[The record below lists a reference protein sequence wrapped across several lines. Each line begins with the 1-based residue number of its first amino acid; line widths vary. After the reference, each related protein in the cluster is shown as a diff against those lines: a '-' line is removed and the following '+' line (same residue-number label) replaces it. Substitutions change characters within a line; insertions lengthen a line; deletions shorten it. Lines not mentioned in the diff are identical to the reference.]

1 MMYDD
6 STTQKGRKRSKN
18 DTDISISKNYPFC
31 ICLVDMLLSLKCDIH
46 NESSDTRYIMDACNS
61 VQLKLEVTFHLK
73 LFQFKYYFELF
84 LVLIFQV
91 IKLLLNVVIRYKSFG
106 AACIFGVDLSHHI
119 ERTCSAKGESSLI
132 VVCDIVVYATIC
144 FLIINIHVNLLYLY
158 RNDSKC
164 ETKYSST
171 GR

>member
-6 STTQKGRKRSKN
+6 STTQKGKKRSKN

-132 VVCDIVVYATIC
+132 LV
-144 FLIINIHVNLLYLY
+144 
-158 RNDSKC
+158 R
-164 ETKYSST
+164 YSSVCYHLLSDHKYT
-171 GR
+171 CICIISVQK